1 MPNWSGRVAL
11 LVGCRT
17 PSGRVGSGRV
27 GSGREQLDMVAA
39 TRGEPYRKGIGSR

>member
-17 PSGRVGSGRV
+17 PSGRVGSGR
-27 GSGREQLDMVAA
+27 EQLDMVAA
-39 TRGEPYRKGIGSR
+39 TRGVPYRKGIGSR

>member
-11 LVGCRT
+11 
-17 PSGRVGSGRV
+17 PDSIGSGRV
-27 GSGREQLDMVAA
+27 GSGREQLGMVAA